1 MFDLPLYLYPMIGY
15 VVIYVVVYAL
25 PVIRRIA
32 TTGFMRDTKTLG
44 KRIHTEL
51 EKERER
57 AWSDR
62 VATES
67 PSISEEGV
75 GASDE
80 ELSASFQSA
89 FDAVDSGE
97 EDPISEEEAT
107 ASKAK
112 EEKADRAGP
121 EEAIRPEFLSRTLES
136 SFANDFV
143 QQAVQQLRT
152 HYPHGNF
159 RSFEIERLPAYAMY
173 DERLTAARNM
183 AGLFVLFGLLGT
195 MIKLNDIVQQI
206 GDAAATGSQTVE
218 ASSFLNNMGAIMA
231 NIGGAFESSIW
242 GLALMVIALVV
253 IGLADRVMQRR
264 LDALDAT
271 VQQQVIPRLATL
283 QLLRTPNLSMGDLIE
298 ETSSLLT
305 DLNGTVDGLTDGMQ
319 ESLSQL
325 SGRIEDMM
333 EDFGSFQSQYAKLND
348 LIEALKKHAGNVDDV
363 TDALRGAAR
372 TLQNPISDM
381 NRNLNHTIRE
391 HMGVVGEAIQ
401 TSEKNRDELAREF
414 QTMQAEMKG
423 VLSSVEEIVQ
433 DNIDQSDKQHEEVVE
448 NVQKQIALIEKR
460 SQQIDESVENQIA
473 LMQEQSKVVET
484 QMDKT
489 AEALERANSQQ
500 LTKVL
505 ENLDDNMGNA
515 SGNLEKSASH
525 LEAATEGM
533 QRREESPVTL
543 FEWGR
548 RFVEKKTNG
557 DR

>member
-1 MFDLPLYLYPMIGY
+1 
-15 VVIYVVVYAL
+15 
-25 PVIRRIA
+25 
-32 TTGFMRDTKTLG
+32 
-44 KRIHTEL
+44 
-51 EKERER
+51 
-57 AWSDR
+57 
-62 VATES
+62 
-67 PSISEEGV
+67 
-75 GASDE
+75 
-80 ELSASFQSA
+80 
-89 FDAVDSGE
+89 
-97 EDPISEEEAT
+97 
-107 ASKAK
+107 
-112 EEKADRAGP
+112 
-121 EEAIRPEFLSRTLES
+121 
-136 SFANDFV
+136 
-143 QQAVQQLRT
+143 
-152 HYPHGNF
+152 
-159 RSFEIERLPAYAMY
+159 
-173 DERLTAARNM
+173 
-183 AGLFVLFGLLGT
+183 
-195 MIKLNDIVQQI
+195 
-206 GDAAATGSQTVE
+206 
-218 ASSFLNNMGAIMA
+218 
-231 NIGGAFESSIW
+231 
-242 GLALMVIALVV
+242 
-253 IGLADRVMQRR
+253 
-264 LDALDAT
+264 